1 MTTAARPSAMLYLVS
16 GDGSSLSD
24 AERAAAVEAAWQVFG
39 ERDPR
44 EIYDAYQREL
54 DDSGKG
60 PVKAHLWGQAAA
72 AAVAAVA
79 KVRGRPADGLR
90 LEVF

>member
-1 MTTAARPSAMLYLVS
+1 MAAVERPTAMLYLVS

-24 AERAAAVEAAWQVFG
+24 EERWAAAEAAWQVFG

-44 EIYDAYQREL
+44 EIYDAYQR
-54 DDSGKG
+54 DVGAGGDAGAKG
-60 PVKAHLWGQAAA
+60 HLWRRAEA
-72 AAVAAVA
+72 AAVDAVRR
-79 KVRGRPADGLR
+79 RGAPADGLR

>member
-1 MTTAARPSAMLYLVS
+1 MTTGGRPPAMLYLVS
-16 GDGSSLSD
+16 GDGSSMSEQ
-24 AERAAAVEAAWQVFG
+24 ERAAAVAAAWQVFG

-44 EIYDAYQREL
+44 EVYDEYQRAL
-54 DDSGKG
+54 DDGETG
-60 PVKAHLWGQAAA
+60 RMKAHLWRQAAA

-79 KVRGRPADGLR
+79 RVRGGSADGLR

>member
-24 AERAAAVEAAWQVFG
+24 AERAVAVEAAWQVFG

-44 EIYDAYQREL
+44 EVYDAYQREL
-54 DDSGKG
+54 DDGG
-60 PVKAHLWGQAAA
+60 TGRVKAHLWRQAAA

-79 KVRGRPADGLR
+79 KVRGRRADGLR